1 MLYGVHR
8 GVTKFNLGHAAVE
21 VEGSGLFAT
30 KAAKEK
36 DTTRI
41 KNVTRKMQCKEDRK
55 RKKINAI
62 HEEENKKRVE
72 GTTYEAGGAALPT

>member
-8 GVTKFNLGHAAVE
+8 GVTKFNLGHAAAE

-41 KNVTRKMQCKEDRK
+41 KNAKRKMQCKEDRK
-55 RKKINAI
+55 KKINAI